1 MKNGKQTLNM
11 MVKKAINQCI
21 LRGWNWRDNAGK
33 LLELLVNSNPNK
45 FDKEDLAYMLGQLE
59 IVKAASEAEIVDEV
73 PGGTIEAEKVADE
86 QPKQDGGIGVVS
98 VGGKKAAETV
108 KNLEIKINLNDVLD
122 RIAKINVEK
131 AAEVAVSSLV
141 RPALAGFMKGGM
153 KEAENVLTGKASET
167 PSSSPTS
174 VRRIYGKDP
183 DFISVISSFFK

>member
-86 QPKQDGGIGVVS
+86 QPSDGEIGVVS
-98 VGGKKAAETV
+98 VGGNKKSA
-108 KNLEIKINLNDVLD
+108 KNPTKNIELKINLNDVLD
-122 RIAKINVEK
+122 RLAKIDVEK

-141 RPALAGFMKGGM
+141 RPALAGFMKGGL
-153 KEAENVLTGKASET
+153 KEAETVLTGKASET
-167 PSSSPTS
+167 PTS

-183 DFISVISSFFK
+183 DFIRVISSFFK